1 MQQILELFESGSILY
16 AEPEVLGESGGVCGC
31 ACVVSGKDFL
41 HDGKTTTRGYSCV
54 PKTPPVITG
63 FYTAYFS
70 AAEVLC
76 KAPVCNPNLLLWRM
90 LLFCAFA

>member
-1 MQQILELFESGSILY
+1 MQQNLKVFESGSILY
-16 AEPEVLGESGGVCGC
+16 AEPEVLGESGGVCVC
-31 ACVVSGKDFL
+31 AHVVSGKDFL
-41 HDGKTTTRGYSCV
+41 HDGKTTVPGCSCV
-54 PKTPPVITG
+54 PKAPPVITG

-76 KAPVCNPNLLLWRM
+76 KAPFCNPNLLLRRN